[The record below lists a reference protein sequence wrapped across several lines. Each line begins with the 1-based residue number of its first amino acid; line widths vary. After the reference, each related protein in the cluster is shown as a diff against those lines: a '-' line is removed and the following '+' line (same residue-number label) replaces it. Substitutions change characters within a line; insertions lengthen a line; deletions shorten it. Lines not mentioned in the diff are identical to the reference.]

1 MSYVFVSY
9 SGGFIYWVAVKFCKT
24 KLNDELDIN
33 KKERNIFTFII
44 SVLVIGF
51 ITIKFF

>member
-33 KKERNIFTFII
+33 KKRKEYFYFYNKRSGNRIYNY
-44 SVLVIGF
+44 
-51 ITIKFF
+51 